1 MRLILA
7 GGAPLSPDA
16 HEFLRA
22 SLGVVLV
29 QGYGLTES
37 CACACIMDNDQ
48 VDTGGVGPPLYGV
61 KISLVNWEEGN
72 YRVTDKPCPRGEIL
86 IGGENVATG
95 YYKMPEKTAEDFFT
109 DDDGV
114 RWFKTGDIG
123 QIDEN
128 GTLRI
133 VDRKKDLVKLQ
144 FGEYISL
151 GKVEAELK
159 TCPLVE
165 NICIYGDSTQT
176 FVVALI
182 VPDRVKI
189 YELAKELG
197 YEVSKEIGYRV
208 SEFKLRIHF

>member
-1 MRLILA
+1 M
-7 GGAPLSPDA
+7 
-16 HEFLRA
+16 
-22 SLGVVLV
+22 
-29 QGYGLTES
+29 
-37 CACACIMDNDQ
+37 
-48 VDTGGVGPPLYGV
+48 
-61 KISLVNWEEGN
+61 
-72 YRVTDKPCPRGEIL
+72 
-86 IGGENVATG
+86 ATG

-197 YEVSKEIGYRV
+197 YEVSKEIGYGV
-208 SEFKLRIHF
+208 SESMLSCAHIFTWETAQ